1 MARGSKAH
9 ERRGMLKPSKRKAGR
24 KKSVS
29 KRTIR
34 KTVGGPADNPTID
47 VKSLARIYAP
57 GAIRELARLSVEAQS
72 ESARIS
78 AIEKILDRAYGPL
91 RTTAGTS
98 EKPLEIIVGVS
109 ASLDAKLDRIAHAIA
124 VGTAQG

>member
-1 MARGSKAH
+1 MAGGSKAH
-9 ERRGMLKPSKRKAGR
+9 ERSGMLPGNHKAGR
-24 KKSVS
+24 KRSVS
-29 KRTIR
+29 KRTTR
-34 KTVGGPADNPTID
+34 KTVDRSADNPTID
-47 VKSLARIYAP
+47 IKSLARIYAP

-98 EKPLEIIVGVS
+98 EKPLEIIFGVS